1 MPLYKPSN
9 PDLHVNAQFS
19 LKGKNAAVTGGV
31 RGIGLAAARALAE
44 AGANVAVLY
53 STTTDAD
60 DIAAGIAKETG
71 VTVKAYKASVEHKEE
86 IDGVLKTIA
95 SDFGSLD
102 IVVANAGIATHYAAE
117 DYTEDQWR
125 KIMDVN
131 LNGAF
136 WTAQSA
142 GNIFKKQGHGN
153 LIFTGS
159 VSAILVNVPQKQAA
173 YNASKAAVVHLAR
186 CLSVEWVEFARV
198 NCVSP
203 GFIDTDMLTVHPKEW
218 RDKVCWFSQILG
230 FSWLTVIVVRHG
242 SRRETLRS
250 KRVEGSI
257 CLPRKRCEYLY
268 E

>member
-9 PDLHVNAQFS
+9 PDIHVSAQFS

-31 RGIGLAAARALAE
+31 RGIGLAASRALAE
-44 AGANVAVLY
+44 AGAN
-53 STTTDAD
+53 
-60 DIAAGIAKETG
+60 IAASIAKEAG
-71 VTVKAYKASVEHKEE
+71 VTVKAYQASVDKKGE

-102 IVVANAGIATHYAAE
+102 IVVANAGIASHYSAE
-117 DYTEDQWR
+117 EYTEDQWR

-131 LNGAF
+131 LDGAF

-142 GNIFKKQGHGN
+142 GNIFKTQGHGN

-198 NCVSP
+198 NCISP
-203 GFIDTDMLTVHPKEW
+203 GFIDTDMLTVHPTAW
-218 RDKVCWFSQILG
+218 RDKWFGMVPAGRLCDPNELKGAYVFLASDASTYMTGANL
-230 FSWLTVIVVRHG
+230 VIDG
-242 SRRETLRS
+242 GYTL
-250 KRVEGSI
+250 
-257 CLPRKRCEYLY
+257 P
-268 E
+268 